1 MPLEG
6 EYEPSPSGWVRD
18 QVELYERTGG
28 REGNVQRPTGL
39 PVVILTVRGRKSGKL
54 RKMPLMRVERDGKYA
69 IVASKGGAP
78 DNPKWYKNVKAN
90 PDVMLQDGPEP
101 FDARARELHGEER
114 ELWWRR
120 AVEAFPPYADYEKR
134 TKRLIPVFLI
144 EGKDDAEPKDEAGG
158 ED

>member
-1 MPLEG
+1 
-6 EYEPSPSGWVRD
+6 VRD

-39 PVVILTVRGRKSGKL
+39 PVVILTVRGRKTGKL
-54 RKMPLMRVERDGKYA
+54 RKLPLMRVEHDGKYA

-78 DNPKWYKNVKAN
+78 DNPQWYYSVKAN

-101 FDARARELHGEER
+101 FDARARELRGEER

-120 AVEAFPPYADYEKR
+120 AVEAFPPYGDYEKR

-144 EGKDDAEPKDEAGG
+144 ERKDDAEPKDEVEG

>member
-6 EYEPSPSGWVRD
+6 EYEPSPVDWVRD

-28 REGNVQRPTGL
+28 REGNVQRATRL
-39 PVVILTVRGRKSGKL
+39 PVVIVTVRGRKSGKL
-54 RKMPLMRVERDGKYA
+54 RKIPLMRVEHDGKYA

-78 DNPKWYKNVKAN
+78 DHPKWYKNVKAN
-90 PDVMLQDGPEP
+90 PDVMLQDGPVP
-101 FDARARELHGEER
+101 FDAGTRELHGEER

-134 TKRLIPVFLI
+134 TERLIPVFLI
-144 EGKDDAEPKDEAGG
+144 ERKG
-158 ED
+158 

>member
-6 EYEPSPSGWVRD
+6 EYEPSPIGWVRD

-39 PVVILTVRGRKSGKL
+39 PVVILTVRGRKSGRL
-54 RKMPLMRVERDGKYA
+54 RKMPLMRVEHDGKYA

-90 PDVMLQDGPEP
+90 PDVTLQDGPEP
-101 FDARARELHGEER
+101 FVARARELRSEER
-114 ELWWRR
+114 DVWWRR
-120 AVEAFPPYADYEKR
+120 AVAAFPPYAEYQKR
-134 TKRLIPVFLI
+134 TKRLIPVFLV
-144 EGKDDAEPKDEAGG
+144 ERRD
-158 ED
+158 